1 MPTDETWPYPSFADM
16 RPYHPDQISFMGQA
30 WHTTEKLTFNDTLNL
45 LIPKESPRAS
55 LRAFSTSQIG
65 GA

>member
-1 MPTDETWPYPSFADM
+1 MLCFECLTDGLPFPFAED
-16 RPYHPDQISFMGQA
+16 DATQ
-30 WHTTEKLTFNDTLNL
+30 KLTFNDTLNL
-45 LIPKESPRAS
+45 LILKESNKAT